1 MKEKIKVT
9 AVVMFLGVIFSGILV
24 AYKLVNTIIP
34 SFDGGSASVFDY
46 LLIVTVTVS
55 MVLKLA
61 VGSMGL
67 RAVSKKTSPPDMQKM
82 LKTSGKLAV
91 VLVLIGVLN
100 IIFNVVNGQVVFV
113 IEVFDIATDILLGF
127 VYILASASVRAG
139 REDVRILD
147 YQIKKLTV
155 GFTKKVIQPFFVWFY
170 EYCKYIQFCR
180 GVHRTPARRAAVPDS
195 CRQF

>member
-61 VGSMGL
+61 IGSMGL
-67 RAVSKKTSPPDMQKM
+67 SAGYAK
-82 LKTSGKLAV
+82 
-91 VLVLIGVLN
+91 
-100 IIFNVVNGQVVFV
+100 NVENFGQ
-113 IEVFDIATDILLGF
+113 TRS
-127 VYILASASVRAG
+127 SACAYRSA
-139 REDVRILD
+139 
-147 YQIKKLTV
+147 
-155 GFTKKVIQPFFVWFY
+155 
-170 EYCKYIQFCR
+170 
-180 GVHRTPARRAAVPDS
+180 
-195 CRQF
+195 

>member
-61 VGSMGL
+61 V
-67 RAVSKKTSPPDMQKM
+67 
-82 LKTSGKLAV
+82 

-139 REDVRILD
+139 RE
-147 YQIKKLTV
+147 
-155 GFTKKVIQPFFVWFY
+155 
-170 EYCKYIQFCR
+170 
-180 GVHRTPARRAAVPDS
+180 
-195 CRQF
+195 

>member
-9 AVVMFLGVIFSGILV
+9 AVVMFLGVVFSGILV

-91 VLVLIGVLN
+91 VLVLIGAYKLPSWL
-100 IIFNVVNGQVVFV
+100 GQHGL
-113 IEVFDIATDILLGF
+113 E
-127 VYILASASVRAG
+127 SG
-139 REDVRILD
+139 R
-147 YQIKKLTV
+147 K
-155 GFTKKVIQPFFVWFY
+155 
-170 EYCKYIQFCR
+170 
-180 GVHRTPARRAAVPDS
+180 
-195 CRQF
+195 

>member
-67 RAVSKKTSPPDMQKM
+67 RAVSKKTSPPDMKKM

-139 REDVRILD
+139 RRISSDFRLPN
-147 YQIKKLTV
+147 KN
-155 GFTKKVIQPFFVWFY
+155 
-170 EYCKYIQFCR
+170 
-180 GVHRTPARRAAVPDS
+180 
-195 CRQF
+195 

>member
-24 AYKLVNTIIP
+24 AYKLVNTIIS

-67 RAVSKKTSPPDMQKM
+67 RAVSKKTSPHDMQKM

-139 REDVRILD
+139 RE
-147 YQIKKLTV
+147 
-155 GFTKKVIQPFFVWFY
+155 
-170 EYCKYIQFCR
+170 
-180 GVHRTPARRAAVPDS
+180 
-195 CRQF
+195 

>member
-61 VGSMGL
+61 VGSNGTES
-67 RAVSKKTSPPDMQKM
+67 RFKKDITAGYAK
-82 LKTSGKLAV
+82 
-91 VLVLIGVLN
+91 
-100 IIFNVVNGQVVFV
+100 NVENFGQ
-113 IEVFDIATDILLGF
+113 TRS
-127 VYILASASVRAG
+127 SACAYRSA
-139 REDVRILD
+139 
-147 YQIKKLTV
+147 
-155 GFTKKVIQPFFVWFY
+155 
-170 EYCKYIQFCR
+170 
-180 GVHRTPARRAAVPDS
+180 
-195 CRQF
+195 